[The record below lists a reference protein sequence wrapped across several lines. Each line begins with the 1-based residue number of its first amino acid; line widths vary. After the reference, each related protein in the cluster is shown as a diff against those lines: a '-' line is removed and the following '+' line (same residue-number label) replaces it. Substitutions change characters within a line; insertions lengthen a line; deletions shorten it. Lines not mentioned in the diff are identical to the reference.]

1 MCKADD
7 EVKLLYLKWQEYLEL
22 DEVDTHQALTKM
34 LALELI
40 KEREEKEFYKKQINY
55 YERNHVI
62 HINA

>member
-7 EVKLLYLKWQEYLEL
+7 EVKQLYLKWQEYLEL
-22 DEVDTHQALTKM
+22 DEVDTHQALTKI

-40 KEREEKEFYKKQINY
+40 KEREEKEFYKKQLNY
-55 YERNHVI
+55 YERNHVT